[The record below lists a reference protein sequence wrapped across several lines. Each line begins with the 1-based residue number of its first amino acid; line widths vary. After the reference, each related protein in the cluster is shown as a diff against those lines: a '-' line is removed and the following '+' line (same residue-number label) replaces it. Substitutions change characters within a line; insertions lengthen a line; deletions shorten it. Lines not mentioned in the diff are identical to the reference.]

1 MATASEYLRPGGPVR
16 DGGMFPVAGGQDR
29 TGMEDDYRTVNR
41 ASWEER
47 VTAHAASRIT
57 SWSGT
62 LPILISSAVSG
73 PSGQLREE
81 AGSMAGGPVQV
92 SVPECAVA
100 MPGAMAR
107 PSPLLP
113 VRRGVPFQRPAR
125 RAASRPVRHPHAALR
140 AMSEQ
145 K

>member
-1 MATASEYLRPGGPVR
+1 
-16 DGGMFPVAGGQDR
+16 
-29 TGMEDDYRTVNR
+29 
-41 ASWEER
+41 
-47 VTAHAASRIT
+47 
-57 SWSGT
+57 
-62 LPILISSAVSG
+62 
-73 PSGQLREE
+73 
-81 AGSMAGGPVQV
+81 MAGGSVQV

-113 VRRGVPFQRPAR
+113 VRRGVPSSALLAGQLPGL
-125 RAASRPVRHPHAALR
+125 VRHPYAALR